1 MCEFDGISLGADRTF
16 FNKSLGVLCGFDPGF
31 TPPVYDTCSLSGKVL
46 LVRSVGVGTYC
57 TFDLNSPPDLKGTS
71 YNNAEYDRPH
81 SGPFDS
87 RLAEFSYYSVPQLF
101 VQTTIF
107 GVPHLFV
114 HFLVLDLT
122 NS

>member
-16 FNKSLGVLCGFDPGF
+16 FNKSLGDVGGFDP
-31 TPPVYDTCSLSGKVL
+31 VL
-46 LVRSVGVGTYC
+46 LPLFMTRVASREKYSSRVRSVGTYC